1 MKTERL
7 ADQHYKRVTNFAK
20 EMLVWPEEI
29 SVHKIRN
36 PAYISDVKPPIAV
49 PPALPVPPLPLTG
62 TGNPTSGEVPPLT
75 TATTWD
81 K

>member
-29 SVHKIRN
+29 NVHKIRN
-36 PAYISDVKPPIAV
+36 DKFISDVRPPRAV
-49 PPALPVPPLPLTG
+49 PPLDLRNAAA
-62 TGNPTSGEVPPLT
+62 S
-75 TATTWD
+75 ATPAVT
-81 K
+81 